1 MNKKIIFLDVDG
13 TLTSPQGDVSQC
25 VKNAIK
31 EARLNG
37 HYVFLCTGRNK
48 SGIRSLLDIGFD
60 GIICSAGG
68 YIEMDNKMLY
78 ESFLSMD
85 DLKEAREIFERN
97 HVHCNLEATLQTYQD
112 DGMNELFI
120 GASSKEGKGM
130 NSEMQRLMQQQKENF
145 NILPLAEF
153 DKNPVEIHKICFI
166 ALNEKDL
173 EEPIR
178 LLSDKFI
185 FIVHELFSKDTIN
198 GEIIIKGTN
207 KGNAVRFI
215 VDYLGLSLDDTI
227 GFGDSMNDFEMIKT
241 CYYGVVMENGSEEL
255 KKYASTICE
264 SVDDDGVYHE
274 FKRLHLCK

>member
-1 MNKKIIFLDVDG
+1 MNKRIIFLDVDG

-85 DLKEAREIFERN
+85 DLKEAREIFGRN
-97 HVHCNLEATLQTYQD
+97 HVHYNLEATLQTYQD

-120 GASSKEGKGM
+120 GASTKEGKEM
-130 NSEMQRLMQQQKENF
+130 NSEMQRLMQQQKEKF
-145 NILPLAEF
+145 NILPLDEF

-215 VDYLGLSLDDTI
+215 IDYLELSLDDTI
-227 GFGDSMNDFEMIKT
+227 GFGDSMNDLEMIKT
-241 CYYGVVMENGSEEL
+241 CYYGVVMGNGSEEL

-274 FKRLHLCK
+274 FKRLQLCK